1 MILTK
6 LAGAGCIIL
15 GFFMI
20 VYFPDSDEMQY
31 STFVMT
37 FVLFGIFLILLGI
50 YLIKVG

>member
-1 MILTK
+1 MILTR

-15 GFFMI
+15 GFFMT

-31 STFVMT
+31 PTFTMT
-37 FVLFGIFLILLGI
+37 FVIAGIFLILLGI